1 MSEWRGVRIQRR
13 LQRRFSCRADPTISG
28 SLLLLARFITNHRVP
43 MSQSHPW
50 HDVPVGPEA
59 PDVFQTI
66 IEIPQGCKVKYELD
80 KETGLLRVD
89 RMLYSSVVYPAN
101 YGFIPRSYGED
112 KDPLDVLVLAQEA
125 VDPLCILRARPIG
138 MMSMLDEN
146 QEDAK
151 IICIHLDDPAFND
164 FWHIKELPDHTLRE
178 LKRFFQDYKVLE
190 NKTVRVQ
197 DFFGPE
203 RAKTVVDRSFDRY
216 QEEIVPTL
224 QAKA

>member
-1 MSEWRGVRIQRR
+1 M
-13 LQRRFSCRADPTISG
+13 F
-28 SLLLLARFITNHRVP
+28 
-43 MSQSHPW
+43 QSHPW
-50 HDVPVGPEA
+50 HDVPIGNDA
-59 PDVFQTI
+59 PDVFQAV

-80 KETGLLRVD
+80 KQTGLLRVD

-101 YGFIPRSYGED
+101 YGFIPRSYGDD

-138 MMSMLDEN
+138 MMSMLDEE

-190 NKTVRVQ
+190 NKAVRVQ

-203 RAKTVVDRSFDRY
+203 RAKSVVGDSLEAY
-216 QEEIVPTL
+216 EETIAPTL
-224 QAKA
+224 G

>member
-1 MSEWRGVRIQRR
+1 
-13 LQRRFSCRADPTISG
+13 
-28 SLLLLARFITNHRVP
+28 

-50 HDVPVGPEA
+50 HDVPIGSDA
-59 PDVFQTI
+59 PDVFQAV

-80 KETGLLRVD
+80 KQTGMLRVD

-101 YGFIPRSYGED
+101 YGFIPRSYGD
-112 KDPLDVLVLAQEA
+112 DQDPLDVLVLAQEA

-138 MMSMLDEN
+138 MMSMLDEE

-178 LKRFFQDYKVLE
+178 LKRFFQDYKILE
-190 NKTVRVQ
+190 NKSVRVQ

-203 RAKTVVDRSFDRY
+203 RAKSVVAESFEAYEKTIAPTVS
-216 QEEIVPTL
+216 
-224 QAKA
+224 